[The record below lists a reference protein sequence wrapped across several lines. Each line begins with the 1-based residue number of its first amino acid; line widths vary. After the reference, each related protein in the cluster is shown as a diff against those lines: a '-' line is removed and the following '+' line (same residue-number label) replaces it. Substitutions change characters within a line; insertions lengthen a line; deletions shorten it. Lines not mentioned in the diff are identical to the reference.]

1 MRDTVRLFATDS
13 EGMERKKNLASV
25 ANLRIEFEEEL
36 RDGLREENPVLL
48 RYLSIIILPKHE
60 ICVEDWR
67 FNGRIRKKHQNPIL
81 IPWELESLR
90 RCEQHAVGETLP
102 NEE

>member
-1 MRDTVRLFATDS
+1 MRDTIRVFATDS
-13 EGMERKKNLASV
+13 EGTERKNLASV
-25 ANLRIEFEEEL
+25 ANLHIEFEEEL
-36 RDGLREENPVLL
+36 RDGFREENPVLP

-60 ICVEDWR
+60 ICVKDWR
-67 FNGRIRKKHQNPIL
+67 FNGRIRKTNQNPIL

-90 RCEQHAVGETLP
+90 RCEKHAPGETLP